1 MVVFYTF
8 SVVVVVVVVD
18 GGEGVDA
25 GERGE
30 GEAVGEAVGGGRRGV
45 DGVEEGVAAV
55 AGGEGEGGAGGGKV
69 VGPVVVVG
77 REAVE
82 VGRREVGVE
91 GEVAG
96 QGEAS
101 PPGLLAAEWVGWCSL
116 TGLAATSEAAVAAC
130 LG

>member
-1 MVVFYTF
+1 MVVE
-8 SVVVVVVVVD
+8 
-18 GGEGVDA
+18 GGGGVAA

-30 GEAVGEAVGGGRRGV
+30 GEAGGEAVEGGRRGV

-101 PPGLLAAEWVGWCSL
+101 PPGQLAAEWVEWCSL
-116 TGLAATSEAAVAAC
+116 PGLAATSEAAVAAC

>member
-1 MVVFYTF
+1 MVVEGGGG
-8 SVVVVVVVVD
+8 VVV
-18 GGEGVDA
+18 GG
-25 GERGE
+25 RGE
-30 GEAVGEAVGGGRRGV
+30 GEAGEGAVEGGRRGV

-101 PPGLLAAEWVGWCSL
+101 PPGQLAAEWVEWCSL
-116 TGLAATSEAAVAAC
+116 PGLAATSEAAVAAC